1 MREFEPNGRFHREFW
16 WILTSWPLKSVTV
29 ACSGNPDFLD
39 DQSLIFVSP
48 WSPCNLL
55 SISAKFKFR
64 TSATFFSL
72 IFRLFFPTKS
82 TILGKFYKNST
93 QIFEKFKIFI
103 RFGIFD
109 KFQQT
114 KQIPDFFFDNCNMIK
129 TRKRPIF
136 LNFLLIS
143 ACFLNENVLSLHFVS
158 VVGGQNRVYTFLRE
172 ISQGFRIWSQIWQ
185 FRIFSEILNFFRI
198 FFSNFSR
205 FFF

>member
-1 MREFEPNGRFHREFW
+1 MEYHHF
-16 WILTSWPLKSVTV
+16 LKSKFVV
-29 ACSGNPDFLD
+29 SVKNSAFFQVNEILIGNSETTKNF
-39 DQSLIFVSP
+39 IFMKICFMKS
-48 WSPCNLL
+48 S
-55 SISAKFKFR
+55 
-64 TSATFFSL
+64 
-72 IFRLFFPTKS
+72 PTKS

-143 ACFLNENVLSLHFVS
+143 ACFFKRKCFVPP
-158 VVGGQNRVYTFLRE
+158 
-172 ISQGFRIWSQIWQ
+172 ICFRCRRTKSGLYV
-185 FRIFSEILNFFRI
+185 S
-198 FFSNFSR
+198 S
-205 FFF
+205 

>member
-1 MREFEPNGRFHREFW
+1 MVSVDRNASCFIVFRN
-16 WILTSWPLKSVTV
+16 PLTV

-143 ACFLNENVLSLHFVS
+143 ACFFKRKCFVPPICFRCRRTKS
-158 VVGGQNRVYTFLRE
+158 GLYVSSWNFPRIPNLKSNLT
-172 ISQGFRIWSQIWQ
+172 IS
-185 FRIFSEILNFFRI
+185 NFQWNSN
-198 FFSNFSR
+198 FFSNF
-205 FFF
+205 FFELF